1 MFELSTVIF
10 TLICFIL
17 AEILNLESVPVRFDL
32 HRHSSYICCYIHVRL
47 LLS

>member
-10 TLICFIL
+10 ALFCFIL
-17 AEILNLESVPVRFDL
+17 VEILNLESVPVKFDL
-32 HRHSSYICCYIHVRL
+32 HCHSSYICCYIHVRL